1 MVLLTTAGNQSVP
14 SEGML
19 LKRCVTTGMNL
30 KLQCKQL
37 SLKKV
42 LTLGWPLV
50 IKFTLPPEAEVV
62 AEAVA
67 EVEQAQVV
75 VEVSDLSG
83 SR

>member
-1 MVLLTTAGNQSVP
+1 
-14 SEGML
+14 ML
-19 LKRCVTTGMNL
+19 LKRCLTTGINL

-37 SLKKV
+37 SLKIV

-50 IKFTLPPEAEVV
+50 ITFALPPEAEVV

-67 EVEQAQVV
+67 KVV
-75 VEVSDLSG
+75 VEVSDLSA

>member
-1 MVLLTTAGNQSVP
+1 
-14 SEGML
+14 
-19 LKRCVTTGMNL
+19 MNL

-37 SLKKV
+37 SLKMV

-50 IKFTLPPEAEVV
+50 IKFALPPEAEVV

-67 EVEQAQVV
+67 EVVQAEVV
-75 VEVSDLSG
+75 VEVSDLSA

>member
-1 MVLLTTAGNQSVP
+1 
-14 SEGML
+14 
-19 LKRCVTTGMNL
+19 MNL

-37 SLKKV
+37 SLKMV

-50 IKFTLPPEAEVV
+50 IKFAEVV

-67 EVEQAQVV
+67 EVAQAEVV
-75 VEVSDLSG
+75 VEVSDLSA

>member
-1 MVLLTTAGNQSVP
+1 
-14 SEGML
+14 ML

-37 SLKKV
+37 NLKMV

-50 IKFTLPPEAEVV
+50 IKFALPLEAEVV

-67 EVEQAQVV
+67 EVEQAEVV
-75 VEVSDLSG
+75 VEVSDLSA